1 MLRYRILWKLFSGYV
16 VLILLSTILVGVL
29 VSRQV
34 EEETLVEI
42 EQSLDVRA
50 TLLRAVALES
60 FSSNTKAQKRIQ
72 TLGLNTNTRF
82 TIIKPDGT
90 VFADSEEN
98 LATMDNHANRAEIL
112 AARSHGHGITTRFS
126 DTVDKK
132 MMYYALPVKRESFS
146 GICKSI
152 SSSLSNR

>member
-1 MLRYRILWKLFSGYV
+1 MLRSRILWKLFSGYV

-50 TLLRAVALES
+50 TLLGAVALES

-98 LATMDNHANRAEIL
+98 LATMDNHANRPEIL
-112 AARSHGHGITTRFS
+112 AARSHGHVITTRFS

>member
-1 MLRYRILWKLFSGYV
+1 MLRSRILWKLFSGYV
-16 VLILLSTILVGVL
+16 VLILLYTILVGVL

-34 EEETLVEI
+34 EEETLLEI

-50 TLLRAVALES
+50 SLLRALALES
-60 FSSNTKAQKRIQ
+60 FSSNTKIQKRIR

-98 LATMDNHANRAEIL
+98 PATMDNHANRPEIL
-112 AARSHGHGITTRFS
+112 ATRSQGHGITTRFS
-126 DTVDKK
+126 DTVNKK
-132 MMYYALPVKRESFS
+132 MMYYALPINREN
-146 GICKSI
+146 
-152 SSSLSNR
+152 LSVFLTDKHIR